1 MSEWPL
7 NEEEVITEPTYLY
20 RPKWCTIR
28 RSVTEPRQ
36 DKHFACKVEKAYKIQ
51 SIRSFPPITSI
62 LHMSILGAEK
72 TKYLKNFS
80 ETFPTTKGKNT
91 HTGKKTVEEKRNTY
105 LTLPSSQKTSRPL
118 QPQTCNGQA
127 PTISPFNYPSS
138 SLGPKSNLVISYQ
151 EKLQGPMALTHLLN
165 VKSPSV

>member
-1 MSEWPL
+1 M
-7 NEEEVITEPTYLY
+7 
-20 RPKWCTIR
+20 RK
-28 RSVTEPRQ
+28 RSKRSQHIYPDQNDVQSYGLLQTRDK
-36 DKHFACKVEKAYKIQ
+36 DKHFACKVEKAYKIR
-51 SIRSFPPITSI
+51 SICSFPPITSI

-72 TKYLKNFS
+72 TKYLKNFFRDFS
-80 ETFPTTKGKNT
+80 NDKRKK
-91 HTGKKTVEEKRNTY
+91 HTYKKKTVEEKRNTY